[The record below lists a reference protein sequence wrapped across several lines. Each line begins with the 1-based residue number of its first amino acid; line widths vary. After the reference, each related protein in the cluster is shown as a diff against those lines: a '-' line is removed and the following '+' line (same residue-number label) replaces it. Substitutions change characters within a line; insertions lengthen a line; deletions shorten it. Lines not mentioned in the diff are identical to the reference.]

1 MDSLLKNCHSTREDC
16 ISPIRLALIR
26 TLQIIMICWQNF
38 MASLWTLNNSPKDK
52 FNLINIQV
60 IATII
65 GIDFKTFTHFR
76 ALREKVLAQAVDGA
90 QDDGLYR
97 GMNNYTDHR
106 KGFRREHTIGAEK
119 GGGSHGPLRAPTNI
133 RMTVRFDYQPD
144 ICKVRF
150 RYQNSLHTNR
160 LKHLA
165 SSLLTELELDCFHC
179 LLNFLG

>member
-1 MDSLLKNCHSTREDC
+1 MVIDSSFN
-16 ISPIRLALIR
+16 
-26 TLQIIMICWQNF
+26 NF
-38 MASLWTLNNSPKDK
+38 TY
-52 FNLINIQV
+52 
-60 IATII
+60 
-65 GIDFKTFTHFR
+65 FR

-150 RYQNSLHTNR
+150 TYQYSLHSNR
-160 LKHLA
+160 QEHLA
-165 SSLLTELELDCFHC
+165 PSLLTELEPC
-179 LLNFLG
+179 LSHLLFGLFFRWDRHPSAISQNQLMSISLESQCALGSLISFIVTSVRPTSFRMWS